1 MKSTANQAAE
11 PAQQDLEP
19 IMTEDFTR
27 RHIGPDSEETQQML
41 NALSVDTLERVIG
54 KAAPESIL
62 QKSPLEV
69 GKSMSEPAILAR
81 ARELADKN
89 KVFHSFLGQGYY
101 GTYTPGVI
109 LRNILEN
116 PSWYTAYTP
125 YQAEISQG
133 RMEALL
139 NFQSLVVDLTGMQI
153 ANASLLDEGTAAAEA
168 MSMSVAIS
176 KKKAAKKFF
185 VANNTFAQTKEVLKT
200 RALPLDIELVFG
212 DEETFEFDDDFFGAL
227 TQYPGADGKISK
239 VENFCERIKSV
250 GGVAIVAADLLS
262 LTLLKAPGE
271 LGADICVGTAQ
282 RFGVPFGFGGPH
294 AGYLST
300 KDANKRLIPG
310 RIIGVSKDSFG
321 DPALRLSLQTREQ
334 HIRREKATS
343 NICTAQVLL
352 AVISSMYA
360 VYHGPKG
367 LREIAARTHG
377 WAKQFLKVLKAES
390 IEVRHEE
397 VFDTVVFK
405 TSKLNEI
412 FTRAEKNQLNL
423 FRFAEDEISVSF
435 DETTT
440 PESFGKLVEAVTGKA
455 SFDLEQF
462 SSSDL
467 AIASSDLRTSEYL
480 TSAVFNK
487 HHSETEMLRYI
498 KSLEKKDLT
507 LADAMIPLGSCTMKL
522 NATAE
527 MLPITW
533 PEFANI
539 HPFAPVDQA
548 QGYLELIKELGDWL
562 CDITGFADISFQ
574 PNAGSQGEYAGLLV
588 IRKYHEE
595 RGEGHRKICLIPSSA
610 HGTNPASAIMAGFK
624 VVVVKCD
631 DQGNVDLADLDA
643 KTKEHS
649 ENLAALMVTY
659 PSTHGVFEEE
669 IRTICEMIHE
679 HGGQV
684 YMDGANLN
692 ALVGISR
699 PGEFG
704 ADVSHLNL
712 HKTFCIPHGG
722 GGPGV
727 GPIGVAKHLA
737 PFLPKHEMSVEA
749 GPKSGISAVSSA
761 PWGSAG
767 ILPISWAYIA
777 MMGSEGLKK
786 ATQIAILN
794 ANYLAKKLEDH
805 FPVLY
810 KNAEGWIAHEC
821 IIDVRPLKDSAGVTV
836 DDIAKRLMD
845 FGFHAPTMSWPVAGT
860 LMIEPTES
868 ESKEELDRFVEA
880 MIQIRKEAADIES
893 GKFEQGNNPLSN
905 APHSLKRMTSDDW
918 DLPYSRQQA
927 AYALPWLYNKKFWVP
942 VGRVDNAFGDRN
954 LVCTCAPLEDYQ

>member
-1 MKSTANQAAE
+1 
-11 PAQQDLEP
+11 
-19 IMTEDFTR
+19 MTEDFTR
-27 RHIGPDSEETQQML
+27 RHIGPETEEVHEMLSTLGVDSLDQ
-41 NALSVDTLERVIG
+41 VID
-54 KAAPESIL
+54 KAAPQSIL
-62 QKSPLEV
+62 QKSPLEI
-69 GKSMSEPAILAR
+69 GRSLSESAILKR

-101 GTYTPGVI
+101 GTHTPGVI

-116 PSWYTAYTP
+116 PGWYTAYTP

-139 NFQSLVVDLTGMQI
+139 NFQSLVVDLTGLEI

-176 KKKAAKKFF
+176 KKKEAKKFF
-185 VANNTFAQTKEVLKT
+185 VANNTFAQTKEVLRT
-200 RALPLDIELVFG
+200 RAIPLNIELVFG
-212 DEETFEFDDDFFGAL
+212 DEDSTEFDDDFFGAL
-227 TQYPGADGKISK
+227 VQYPGADGKISK
-239 VENFCERIKSV
+239 VEDFCKRIQAV

-282 RFGVPFGFGGPH
+282 RLGVPFGFGGPH

-300 KDANKRLIPG
+300 RDKNKRLVPG
-310 RIIGVSKDSFG
+310 RIIGVSKDSNG
-321 DPALRLSLQTREQ
+321 DAALRLSLQTREQ

-367 LREIAARTHG
+367 LKEIATRTHK
-377 WAKQFLKVLKAES
+377 WAAQFLEVLKAKGF
-390 IEVRHEE
+390 EVRHEN

-405 TSKLNEI
+405 THQLNDI
-412 FTRAEKNQLNL
+412 FTRAETLEINL

-440 PESFGKLVEAVTGKA
+440 VETFTKLVQAVTGETLA
-455 SFDLEQF
+455 IDLEEF
-462 SSSDL
+462 SSEQL
-467 AIASSDLRTSEYL
+467 ALSVDQLRVSEYL
-480 TSAVFNK
+480 TASVFNK

-527 MLPITW
+527 MIPITW
-533 PEFANI
+533 PEFSNI

-548 QGYLELIKELGDWL
+548 GGYMELIAELGDWL
-562 CDITGFADISFQ
+562 CDITGFSAISFQ

-588 IRKYHEE
+588 IRKYHQE
-595 RGEGHRKICLIPSSA
+595 RGEGHRNVCLIPSSA

-631 DQGNVDLADLDA
+631 EQGNVDIADLDA

-669 IRTICEMIHE
+669 IRKICDMIHE

-727 GPIGVAKHLA
+727 GPIGVAEHLA
-737 PFLPKHEMSVEA
+737 PFLPKHDMSTEA
-749 GPKSGISAVSSA
+749 GPKSGITAVSSA

-777 MMGSEGLKK
+777 MMGSDGLKK
-786 ATQIAILN
+786 ATQVAILS
-794 ANYLAKKLEDH
+794 ANYLAKQLQAH
-805 FPVLY
+805 YPVLY

-836 DDIAKRLMD
+836 DDFAKRLMD
-845 FGFHAPTMSWPVAGT
+845 FGFHSPTMSWPVAGT

-880 MIQIRKEAADIES
+880 MVQIRKEVAEIES
-893 GKFEQGNNPLSN
+893 GQFEKGNNPLSN
-905 APHSLKRMTSDDW
+905 APHSIKMVTSDDW
-918 DLPYSRQQA
+918 NFPYSRQQA
-927 AYALPWLYNKKFWVP
+927 AYALPWLYHKKFWTP